1 MQTQIMTNPIEAPA
15 EKRPYKII
23 TDFARWF
30 AQSTK
35 INEINDFE
43 KLLKGFGVQIKLITL
58 SEWQANKFNF
68 LEIEGTKKI
77 KVSIC
82 KDFDENLKKVFYT
95 QALGHYMLHS
105 EEGKKKF
112 ILKNLG
118 DKSIYSQEGLCFSL
132 GVLMPDEVFIPI
144 AKRDNEELA
153 RLFRV
158 PVDIVKIKK
167 TFLSKENLI
176 T

>member
-1 MQTQIMTNPIEAPA
+1 MTNPIPDPDSA
-15 EKRPYKII
+15 RPYKII

-30 AQSTK
+30 AKSTK

-43 KLLKGFGVQIKLITL
+43 KLLTSFGVKIKLISL

-68 LEIEGTKKI
+68 LEIEGNKQI
-77 KVSIC
+77 KVNIC
-82 KDFDENLKKVFYT
+82 RDFDDNLKKVFYT

-144 AKRDNEELA
+144 ANRDNEELS

-158 PVDIVKIKK
+158 PQDIVKIKK
-167 TFLSKENLI
+167 TFLSKEKLI
-176 T
+176 P